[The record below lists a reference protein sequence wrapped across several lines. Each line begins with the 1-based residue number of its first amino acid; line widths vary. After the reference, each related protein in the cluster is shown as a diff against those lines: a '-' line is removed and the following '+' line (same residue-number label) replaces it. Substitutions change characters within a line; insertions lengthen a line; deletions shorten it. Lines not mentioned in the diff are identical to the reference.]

1 VAAIASQAQSTPVA
15 TAGASAPTPIPSPT
29 PLAGSLVLWH
39 SWAGSDGDALA
50 AILADLATA
59 YPDVIIE
66 TLFVA
71 PGDLLGAY
79 AEAVQ
84 AGGGPD
90 LLLAPNWWLG
100 DLVQSNVIQRL
111 DEPIP
116 VEALDAYWPAAVE
129 SLRWDGGL
137 YGLPIN
143 THLVALLVNRA
154 VAGET
159 QPPPTLDDWLNQA
172 RTDPS
177 LGMGLY
183 ATLFHLY
190 WGLPAFGAQLL
201 DADGRVV
208 LDQNG
213 GAADYLTWLAAVDGT
228 PGSYVDL
235 DYGMLLDRFKKGEF
249 AYLVD
254 GPWEIGDLRATLG
267 DSLAVAPL
275 PAGPG
280 GPARPWLYA
289 DGVFLNPNLDP
300 ARQPL
305 AIAIAQAL
313 TSPTSGLQLATI
325 GGLLPANR
333 QVDLSGDPL
342 LAGFATQ
349 AATAEAMPTRPEM
362 TELWGYAGDMLL
374 KAMTG
379 VAPPPAIVAET
390 TALINDANGK

>member
-1 VAAIASQAQSTPVA
+1 LT
-15 TAGASAPTPIPSPT
+15 
-29 PLAGSLVLWH
+29 GSLVLWH
-39 SWAGSDGDALA
+39 SWAGADGDALA
-50 AILADLATA
+50 AILSDLATA
-59 YPDVIIE
+59 YPGVTIE

-84 AGGGPD
+84 AGGGPE

-100 DLVQSNVIQRL
+100 DLVQSNVVQRL
-111 DEPIP
+111 DETVPGD
-116 VEALDAYWPAAVE
+116 VLDAYWPAAVE
-129 SLRWDGGL
+129 SLRWDGNL

-143 THLVALLVNRA
+143 AHLVALLVNRA
-154 VAGET
+154 VAGDA
-159 QPPPTLDDWLNQA
+159 QPPATLDDWLNQA

-208 LDQNG
+208 LDQTG
-213 GAADYLTWLAAVDGT
+213 GAADYLTWLAAVDST

-254 GPWEIGDLRATLG
+254 GPWEVGDLRAALG
-267 DSLAVAPL
+267 DSLAIMPL

-289 DGVFLNPNLDP
+289 DGVFINPNLDP
-300 ARQPL
+300 AQQPL

-313 TSPTSGLQLATI
+313 TSPTSGLHLATV

-333 QVDLSGDPL
+333 HVDLSADPL
-342 LAGFATQ
+342 LAGFAAQ
-349 AATAEAMPTRPEM
+349 AANADAMPTRSEM

-374 KAMTG
+374 KALTG